1 MFQPFG
7 QDAKG
12 KGLDAGD
19 GFSATRSIAQ
29 HARKIRDL
37 GHPPAIFLAIELNR
51 EADAHGRTAARVEL
65 RCRTSGCAPRR
76 RRTSE
81 GE

>member
-1 MFQPFG
+1 MRARYSRGAEGHIEEFGGSLRMFQPFG

-51 EADAHGRTAARVEL
+51 EARIRMG
-65 RCRTSGCAPRR
+65 
-76 RRTSE
+76 
-81 GE
+81 